1 MKIPQ
6 SLLLQLS
13 PLVEAARGE
22 PLVEPFVELHEED
35 GRRLR
40 VRSAHGDFVFDRERR
55 VLVLH
60 DGAELDF
67 GSIQSVD
74 ISAFPG
80 GRGERSWSVTLY
92 RGFLDRI
99 TVARTYDDGEASVL
113 AARLSR
119 VLECKVV
126 SLSR

>member
-6 SLLLQLS
+6 SLLLKLS

-22 PLVEPFVELHEED
+22 PLVEPFVDLQEEAE
-35 GRRLR
+35 RRLR
-40 VRSAHGDFVFDRERR
+40 VRSSYGDFVFDRERR
-55 VLVLH
+55 VVLLR
-60 DGAELDF
+60 DGTELDF
-67 GSIQSVD
+67 ASIQSVD
-74 ISAFPG
+74 VAAFPG

-99 TVARTYDDGEASVL
+99 TVGRTYDDGEASVL

-119 VLECKVV
+119 VLECKVI
-126 SLSR
+126 SLTR